1 MNAQQWILMNPVAD
15 TEARHFSMSDRAS
28 SLDGRTVGLFWNG
41 KPNGDIFLNEVAR
54 HLEARFARVKIVS
67 MWEAR
72 PETRTF
78 YGNSADSLKFM
89 AQNADLVIGTSA
101 D

>member
-1 MNAQQWILMNPVAD
+1 MNAQQWVLMNPVAD
-15 TEARHFSMSDRAS
+15 AQAGNFRMTDRAS

-54 HLEARFARVKIVS
+54 HLEVKFARMKIVRL
-67 MWEAR
+67 WEAR
-72 PETRTF
+72 PETATF
-78 YGNSADSLKFM
+78 YGNSAESLKFM
-89 AQNADLVIGTSA
+89 AQNADLVVGSSA